1 MVGKFK
7 DNALHGLTLHYNNN
21 TIEKVVMMEKNKVKK
36 TLNPEEIEDTKL
48 TEEYANII
56 NFLTTIKE

>member
-1 MVGKFK
+1 LVGKFK
-7 DNALHGLTLHYNNN
+7 DNALHGITLHYNNN
-21 TIEKVVMMEKNKVKK
+21 SIEKVVMMEKNKVKK

-48 TEEYANII
+48 TEEYTNII

>member
-1 MVGKFK
+1 LVGKFK